1 MATII
6 VDGKSYDVTDGQN
19 LLHAC
24 LSAGLDLPYFCWH
37 PAMGSVGACRQC
49 AIIQY
54 QDEDDSQGRLT
65 MACMTPVRDGLRISL
80 DASNAVEFRKS
91 VIEWLMLNHPHDC
104 PVCEEGGECHLQDM
118 TVMTGHTFRRYAGNK
133 RTFNNQY
140 LGPFIN
146 HEMNR
151 CITCYRCVRYYH
163 DYAGGED
170 LQAFGSRD
178 RMYFGRATDGVLESE
193 FAGNLVEVCPTGVF
207 TDKPFSASYTR
218 KWDLQSAPSICG
230 SCAVG
235 CNILPGERYGRLK
248 RVHNRY
254 HGELNGYF
262 LCDRGR
268 FGADFVNSDRRF
280 YQAGEKTD
288 EGSFVALDNDGAIRR
303 FVTALD
309 GGDVIG
315 IGSPRASV
323 EANFAL
329 RALVGP
335 DRFCNGMS
343 TAETN
348 LVDHAL
354 GMLRNGPARVPT
366 LKDVEQADAVLI
378 LGEDLSNTAPR
389 VALALRQAARN
400 EALNMAPPA
409 GIPTWQDAGVR
420 GHAQDAMSPIFSAT
434 PLRTRIDDI
443 ATRALHVSSERISR
457 LGFHI
462 AAALNPD
469 YPAGAELNEID
480 SAFVRDAAGAL
491 SAAQRPLIVSG
502 TGAASTSVLEAAANV
517 AWALC
522 NAGKSAGLMLNVPE
536 ANSFGT
542 AMLGTQPSLDDAL
555 DMLGQGVARTVIILE
570 NDLFRRA
577 DRTRVETAL
586 RQSNTVIALDSLENE
601 TVEHADLVL
610 PAATFAECEGTYVNY
625 ETRAQRF
632 YQVFL
637 PKGDVKPAW
646 RWISDAARSAG
657 RTDLDWD
664 HIDDLIADC
673 ANAVDAFSGLSGAG
687 PKAGFRGPGN
697 TRIPRQPHRYSG
709 RTAMNA
715 AVNIHEPKA
724 PRDEESP
731 FAYSMEGANQT
742 ATAALMPYSWSPG
755 WNSNQ
760 SVMKYQQEIGGH
772 LHGGDPG
779 VRLIERG
786 ATLPDMMRF
795 SPPTADTPA
804 HEGLLPLAVFE
815 VFGSDELSSEAAA
828 IAQRIPAAYVILHPE
843 DAAAL
848 GVEAGAGVRDPASS
862 ARFAVRVDPD
872 VPPGHVYYGRGL
884 PGGWSNPPTTVVVLE
899 RDPEYQPPPDHNL
912 IARS

>member
-1 MATII
+1 MASII
-6 VDGKSYDVTDGQN
+6 VDGKTYDATDGQN

-49 AIIQY
+49 AIVQY
-54 QDEDDSQGRLT
+54 QDENDTRGRLT
-65 MACMTPVRDGLRISL
+65 MACMTPVSDGLRISI
-80 DASNAVEFRKS
+80 DASNAVEFRKA

-118 TVMTGHTFRRYAGNK
+118 TVMSGHTFRRYAGNK

-151 CITCYRCVRYYH
+151 CITCFRCVRFYQ

-170 LQAFGSRD
+170 LQAFGSRS

-218 KWDLQSAPSICG
+218 KWDLQSAPSICA
-230 SCAVG
+230 SCGVG
-235 CNILPGERYGRLK
+235 CNILPAERYGRLQ

-268 FGADFVNSDRRF
+268 FGADFVNSDERF
-280 YQAGEKTD
+280 RQAGEKTD
-288 EGSFVALDNDGAIRR
+288 DGSFIALDNEGAITR
-303 FVTALD
+303 FAAALD
-309 GGDVIG
+309 AGNLIG

-329 RALVGP
+329 RTLVGP

-343 TAETN
+343 TAEAQ

-354 GMLRNGPARVPT
+354 GMLRNGPAPAPT

-378 LGEDLSNTAPR
+378 LGEDISNTAPR
-389 VALALRQAARN
+389 AALAVRQAARN
-400 EALNMAPPA
+400 ESLNMAPPA

-420 GHAQDAMSPIFSAT
+420 GHAQDARSPVFSAT
-434 PLRTRIDDI
+434 PLQTRIDDL
-443 ATRALHVSSERISR
+443 ATRTLHVPPERIAQ

-469 YPAGAELNEID
+469 YPAGAQLNED
-480 SAFVRDAAGAL
+480 DTTFVRDAAAAL
-491 SAAQRPLIVSG
+491 GAAQRPLIISG
-502 TGAASTSVLEAAANV
+502 TGAANTSVLEAAANV

-522 NAGKSAGLMLNVPE
+522 NTGKAASLMLNVPE
-536 ANSFGT
+536 ANSFGA
-542 AMLGTQPSLDDAL
+542 AMFGTQPSLDDAL
-555 DMLGQGVARTVIILE
+555 DMLERGVARTVVILE
-570 NDLFRRA
+570 NDLFRRV
-577 DRTRVETAL
+577 DRARLESAL
-586 RQSNTVIALDSLENE
+586 RQSNTVIALDSLQNE
-601 TVEHADLVL
+601 TVDHADLVL

-657 RTDLDWD
+657 RTDLAWD

-673 ANAVDAFSGLSGAG
+673 ARVDAFSGLRAAG
-687 PKAGFRGPGN
+687 TQAGFRGSAN
-697 TRIPRQPHRYSG
+697 IRIARQPHRYSG
-709 RTAMNA
+709 RTAMDA
-715 AVNIHEPKA
+715 AVSVHEPMA
-724 PRDEESP
+724 PSDEESP

-742 ATAALMPYSWSPG
+742 APAALMSYTWSPG

-760 SVMKYQQEIGGH
+760 AVMKYQQEIGGH
-772 LHGGDPG
+772 LRGGDPG

-786 ATLPDMMRF
+786 TTLPDMMRF

-804 HEGLLPLAVFE
+804 REGLQPLAVFE

-828 IAQRIPAAYVILHPE
+828 VQQRIPDAYVILNPE
-843 DAAAL
+843 DAATL
-848 GVEAGAGVRDPASS
+848 GVEVGAGVRDPAGS
-862 ARFAVRVDPD
+862 ARFAVRIDPD
-872 VPPGHVYYGRGL
+872 VQPGYVYYGSGL
-884 PGGWSNPPTTVVVLE
+884 PGGWTNTPTAAVTLE
-899 RDPEYQPPPDHNL
+899 RDPEYQPPSPDHNL
-912 IARS
+912 IMRG